1 MMANAKGDDEMK
13 DDELVNE
20 MLKPVAKNETRA
32 GYPVLTEDHFFFQ
45 LVIDFMSDKRIWL
58 GTASDLIYDMNCET
72 VPVNTAAKL
81 LHKYGKAMLKK
92 KGVSVKFIR
101 TNQKRLIELKK

>member
-1 MMANAKGDDEMK
+1 MK

-32 GYPVLTEDHFFFQ
+32 GYPMLTEEHFFFQ

-81 LHKYGKAMLKK
+81 LHNYGKTVLKK

-101 TNQKRLIELKK
+101 TNRKRLVELKK

>member
-1 MMANAKGDDEMK
+1 MK

-20 MLKPVAKNETRA
+20 MLKSIVKNEIRA

-45 LVIDFMSDKRIWL
+45 QVVDFMQDKRIWF
-58 GTASDLIYDMNCET
+58 GTASDLVSDMNCET
-72 VPVNTAAKL
+72 VPANTAAKL
-81 LHKYGKAMLKK
+81 LYNYGKTVLKK

-101 TNQKRLIELKK
+101 TNRKRLIELKK

>member
-1 MMANAKGDDEMK
+1 MR